1 MFGRMFED
9 LLEFFTEIALPLV
22 FVFGTLIAGVAFLG
36 DFHLDYQ
43 CSNYT
48 EITGKETRY
57 ARFDVC
63 YVKEDDTWMR
73 WDEYK
78 AYIVASKGLEK
89 VADL

>member
-1 MFGRMFED
+1 MLKD
-9 LLEFFTEIALPLV
+9 LIEFFTEFLFPAI
-22 FVFGTLIAGVAFLG
+22 FVGGIVGIVIIG
-36 DFHLDYQ
+36 DYYASYQ
-43 CSNYT
+43 CSNYA

-63 YVKEDDTWMR
+63 YVKEGDTWMR